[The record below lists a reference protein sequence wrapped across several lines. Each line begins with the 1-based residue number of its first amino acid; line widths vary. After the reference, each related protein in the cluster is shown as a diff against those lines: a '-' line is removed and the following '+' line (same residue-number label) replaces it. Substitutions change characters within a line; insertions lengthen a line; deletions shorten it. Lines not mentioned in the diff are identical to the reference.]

1 MAKTSDRF
9 SSIEPRFGQHW
20 GNLPVL
26 HDDQISVLA
35 YSYRELDYSEECVP
49 LATEPQ
55 TEATQPKHQ
64 DIRPSKETNVSQSSE
79 GSQAHLVA
87 SNKSPLYNPDSAQ
100 FLWEP
105 TRELASFIDKQFRRK
120 MSYDRVYEILDN
132 YSITSV
138 DFLITYKTQ
147 QLPREVETDNWRPR
161 NFKRCFGTSN
171 PIPLYSSST
180 SHSCHKM
187 IGFKS
192 FSYTDVDAEA
202 LKLLS
207 LRAIKKIPFNS
218 ANNGPLTAAWLRHK
232 LRKSLLDPS
241 SSRSGK
247 LHRHLGG
254 CLPRHLE
261 GPSLL
266 EALTN
271 TAHKVSTSFC
281 IFRSQR
287 YRGSWNHVL
296 VQGFHRITICFFN
309 LSPGRERFL

>member
-132 YSITSV
+132 YSMTSV
-138 DFLITYKTQ
+138 DFLIPIR
-147 QLPREVETDNWRPR
+147 LN
-161 NFKRCFGTSN
+161 NFLEKWKQITEDPEILNVVSGHR
-171 PIPLYSSST
+171 
-180 SHSCHKM
+180 
-187 IGFKS
+187 
-192 FSYTDVDAEA
+192 
-202 LKLLS
+202 
-207 LRAIKKIPFNS
+207 IPFRS
-218 ANNGPLTAAWLRHK
+218 IPVQLHIPVTKWSDSRA
-232 LRKSLLDPS
+232 SL
-241 SSRSGK
+241 
-247 LHRHLGG
+247 
-254 CLPRHLE
+254 
-261 GPSLL
+261 
-266 EALTN
+266 
-271 TAHKVSTSFC
+271 
-281 IFRSQR
+281 IQM
-287 YRGSWNHVL
+287 
-296 VQGFHRITICFFN
+296 
-309 LSPGRERFL
+309 

>member
-55 TEATQPKHQ
+55 TEATQPKHP
-64 DIRPSKETNVSQSSE
+64 DIRPSKETYVSQSSE

-132 YSITSV
+132 YSMTSV
-138 DFLITYKTQ
+138 DFHIT
-147 QLPREVETDNWRPR
+147 
-161 NFKRCFGTSN
+161 
-171 PIPLYSSST
+171 
-180 SHSCHKM
+180 
-187 IGFKS
+187 
-192 FSYTDVDAEA
+192 
-202 LKLLS
+202 
-207 LRAIKKIPFNS
+207 
-218 ANNGPLTAAWLRHK
+218 
-232 LRKSLLDPS
+232 
-241 SSRSGK
+241 
-247 LHRHLGG
+247 
-254 CLPRHLE
+254 
-261 GPSLL
+261 
-266 EALTN
+266 
-271 TAHKVSTSFC
+271 
-281 IFRSQR
+281 
-287 YRGSWNHVL
+287 
-296 VQGFHRITICFFN
+296 
-309 LSPGRERFL
+309 

>member
-26 HDDQISVLA
+26 HEDQISVLA

-132 YSITSV
+132 YSMTSV
-138 DFLITYKTQ
+138 DFLITIR
-147 QLPREVETDNWRPR
+147 LN
-161 NFKRCFGTSN
+161 NFLEKWKQITEDPEILNVVSGHR
-171 PIPLYSSST
+171 
-180 SHSCHKM
+180 
-187 IGFKS
+187 
-192 FSYTDVDAEA
+192 
-202 LKLLS
+202 
-207 LRAIKKIPFNS
+207 IPFRS
-218 ANNGPLTAAWLRHK
+218 IPVQLHIPVTKWSDSTA
-232 LRKSLLDPS
+232 SL
-241 SSRSGK
+241 
-247 LHRHLGG
+247 
-254 CLPRHLE
+254 
-261 GPSLL
+261 
-266 EALTN
+266 
-271 TAHKVSTSFC
+271 
-281 IFRSQR
+281 IQM
-287 YRGSWNHVL
+287 
-296 VQGFHRITICFFN
+296 
-309 LSPGRERFL
+309 

>member
-87 SNKSPLYNPDSAQ
+87 SNKSPLYNADSAQ

-132 YSITSV
+132 YSMTSV
-138 DFLITYKTQ
+138 DFLITIR
-147 QLPREVETDNWRPR
+147 LN
-161 NFKRCFGTSN
+161 NFLEKWKQITEDPEILNVVSGHR
-171 PIPLYSSST
+171 
-180 SHSCHKM
+180 
-187 IGFKS
+187 
-192 FSYTDVDAEA
+192 
-202 LKLLS
+202 
-207 LRAIKKIPFNS
+207 IPFRS
-218 ANNGPLTAAWLRHK
+218 IPVQLHIPVTKWSDSTA
-232 LRKSLLDPS
+232 SL
-241 SSRSGK
+241 
-247 LHRHLGG
+247 
-254 CLPRHLE
+254 
-261 GPSLL
+261 
-266 EALTN
+266 
-271 TAHKVSTSFC
+271 
-281 IFRSQR
+281 IQM
-287 YRGSWNHVL
+287 
-296 VQGFHRITICFFN
+296 
-309 LSPGRERFL
+309 

>member
-120 MSYDRVYEILDN
+120 MIYDRVYEILDN

-138 DFLITYKTQ
+138 DFLITSTGDS
-147 QLPREVETDNWRPR
+147 T
-161 NFKRCFGTSN
+161 TS
-171 PIPLYSSST
+171 
-180 SHSCHKM
+180 
-187 IGFKS
+187 
-192 FSYTDVDAEA
+192 
-202 LKLLS
+202 
-207 LRAIKKIPFNS
+207 
-218 ANNGPLTAAWLRHK
+218 
-232 LRKSLLDPS
+232 
-241 SSRSGK
+241 
-247 LHRHLGG
+247 
-254 CLPRHLE
+254 
-261 GPSLL
+261 
-266 EALTN
+266 
-271 TAHKVSTSFC
+271 
-281 IFRSQR
+281 
-287 YRGSWNHVL
+287 
-296 VQGFHRITICFFN
+296 
-309 LSPGRERFL
+309 

>member
-26 HDDQISVLA
+26 NDDQISVLA

-105 TRELASFIDKQFRRK
+105 TKELASFIDKQFRRK

-132 YSITSV
+132 YSMTSV
-138 DFLITYKTQ
+138 DFLITIR
-147 QLPREVETDNWRPR
+147 LN
-161 NFKRCFGTSN
+161 NFLEKWKQITEDPEILNVVSGHR
-171 PIPLYSSST
+171 
-180 SHSCHKM
+180 
-187 IGFKS
+187 
-192 FSYTDVDAEA
+192 
-202 LKLLS
+202 
-207 LRAIKKIPFNS
+207 IPFRS
-218 ANNGPLTAAWLRHK
+218 IPVQLHIPVTKWSDSTA
-232 LRKSLLDPS
+232 SL
-241 SSRSGK
+241 
-247 LHRHLGG
+247 
-254 CLPRHLE
+254 
-261 GPSLL
+261 
-266 EALTN
+266 
-271 TAHKVSTSFC
+271 
-281 IFRSQR
+281 IQM
-287 YRGSWNHVL
+287 
-296 VQGFHRITICFFN
+296 
-309 LSPGRERFL
+309 

>member
-64 DIRPSKETNVSQSSE
+64 DIRPSKETNVFQSSE

-87 SNKSPLYNPDSAQ
+87 SNKSPLYNSDSAQ

-132 YSITSV
+132 YSMTSV
-138 DFLITYKTQ
+138 DFLIT
-147 QLPREVETDNWRPR
+147 
-161 NFKRCFGTSN
+161 
-171 PIPLYSSST
+171 
-180 SHSCHKM
+180 
-187 IGFKS
+187 
-192 FSYTDVDAEA
+192 
-202 LKLLS
+202 
-207 LRAIKKIPFNS
+207 
-218 ANNGPLTAAWLRHK
+218 
-232 LRKSLLDPS
+232 
-241 SSRSGK
+241 
-247 LHRHLGG
+247 
-254 CLPRHLE
+254 
-261 GPSLL
+261 
-266 EALTN
+266 
-271 TAHKVSTSFC
+271 
-281 IFRSQR
+281 
-287 YRGSWNHVL
+287 
-296 VQGFHRITICFFN
+296 
-309 LSPGRERFL
+309 

>member
-132 YSITSV
+132 YSMTSV
-138 DFLITYKTQ
+138 DFLITIR
-147 QLPREVETDNWRPR
+147 LN
-161 NFKRCFGTSN
+161 NFLEKWKQITEDPEILNVVSGHR
-171 PIPLYSSST
+171 
-180 SHSCHKM
+180 
-187 IGFKS
+187 
-192 FSYTDVDAEA
+192 
-202 LKLLS
+202 
-207 LRAIKKIPFNS
+207 IPFRS
-218 ANNGPLTAAWLRHK
+218 IPVQLHIPVTKWSDSTA
-232 LRKSLLDPS
+232 SL
-241 SSRSGK
+241 
-247 LHRHLGG
+247 
-254 CLPRHLE
+254 
-261 GPSLL
+261 
-266 EALTN
+266 
-271 TAHKVSTSFC
+271 
-281 IFRSQR
+281 IQM
-287 YRGSWNHVL
+287 
-296 VQGFHRITICFFN
+296 
-309 LSPGRERFL
+309 

>member
-20 GNLPVL
+20 GNLPVFR
-26 HDDQISVLA
+26 DDQISVLA

-132 YSITSV
+132 YSMTSV
-138 DFLITYKTQ
+138 DFLITIR
-147 QLPREVETDNWRPR
+147 LN
-161 NFKRCFGTSN
+161 NFLEKWKQITEDPEILNVVSGHR
-171 PIPLYSSST
+171 
-180 SHSCHKM
+180 
-187 IGFKS
+187 
-192 FSYTDVDAEA
+192 
-202 LKLLS
+202 
-207 LRAIKKIPFNS
+207 IPFRS
-218 ANNGPLTAAWLRHK
+218 IPVQLHIPVTKWSDSTA
-232 LRKSLLDPS
+232 SL
-241 SSRSGK
+241 
-247 LHRHLGG
+247 
-254 CLPRHLE
+254 
-261 GPSLL
+261 
-266 EALTN
+266 
-271 TAHKVSTSFC
+271 
-281 IFRSQR
+281 IQM
-287 YRGSWNHVL
+287 
-296 VQGFHRITICFFN
+296 
-309 LSPGRERFL
+309 

>member
-55 TEATQPKHQ
+55 TEATQPKHP

-87 SNKSPLYNPDSAQ
+87 SNKSPLYNPDYAQ

-132 YSITSV
+132 YSMTSV
-138 DFLITYKTQ
+138 DFLITIR
-147 QLPREVETDNWRPR
+147 LN
-161 NFKRCFGTSN
+161 NFLEKWKQITEDPEILNVVSGHR
-171 PIPLYSSST
+171 
-180 SHSCHKM
+180 
-187 IGFKS
+187 
-192 FSYTDVDAEA
+192 
-202 LKLLS
+202 
-207 LRAIKKIPFNS
+207 IPFRS
-218 ANNGPLTAAWLRHK
+218 IPVQLHIPVTKWSDSTA
-232 LRKSLLDPS
+232 SL
-241 SSRSGK
+241 
-247 LHRHLGG
+247 
-254 CLPRHLE
+254 
-261 GPSLL
+261 
-266 EALTN
+266 
-271 TAHKVSTSFC
+271 
-281 IFRSQR
+281 IQM
-287 YRGSWNHVL
+287 
-296 VQGFHRITICFFN
+296 
-309 LSPGRERFL
+309 